1 MKDVENHTLLISKT
15 VMVRK
20 KMRNLTL
27 RMKMLLGGVLLVLI
41 PMLVLGS
48 LAYFQATEAVKK
60 EAFDK
65 SLHIAQRLADMTQA
79 VMQEE
84 VKLVRSLSTDGRL
97 IAALESFSKGDKEVS
112 HKELLNI
119 MANFE
124 RMSDIWSEQ
133 YEAILVTD
141 ASGRVL
147 ADNRGGGYAGI
158 DLSSR
163 RYYKEVRQK
172 GISVGDVVLSK
183 KTNLPV
189 AIIAAGVK
197 LPDGA
202 LGGMVSMVMKT
213 DFLVEKISGTKL
225 GKTGYGWMINE
236 TGVLIS
242 HPNPKNLLTLNLA
255 SLDGMQNITDP
266 MLDGGTGVTDY
277 VFKGTKKVCGY
288 APVSLTG
295 WSIGATQNIDE
306 FMAPV
311 IKIRHW
317 IFFATGIAT
326 IVACIVVLLFVLSI
340 TRIINTVADSLKN
353 GSEEVAAA
361 AIQIASA
368 SQSLAETSSEQAAT
382 QEETSA
388 SIEQIAATAKET
400 AELTHGAS
408 ELMNENI
415 AKTAQ
420 SLKALKKLSGN
431 MASIEN
437 DSSKIGTVTKTIDE
451 IAFQTNLLALNAAV
465 EAARAGEAGAG
476 FAVVAEEVRNLALR
490 ASEAAS
496 GTQELLEGMRAQ
508 IVTGAEALR
517 MMSADFEGI
526 VESSTIMGEQTASIT
541 EASRQQAQGI
551 DQISQTTMNVEQ
563 ATQAVAANSEET
575 AAASEELASQ
585 AETMLAMVKTLFQLV
600 HGRDN
605 QHIIHRQQPVD
616 SFDQFDEIPAPVHNT
631 KKSIRLGH
639 KTHI

>member
-1 MKDVENHTLLISKT
+1 
-15 VMVRK
+15 
-20 KMRNLTL
+20 MRNLTL

-41 PMLVLGS
+41 PMIVLGS
-48 LAYFQATEAVKK
+48 LAYFQSAKAVKN

-65 SLHIAQRLADMTQA
+65 SLHIAQRLADMTQT

-97 IAALESFSKGDKEVS
+97 IAALDSFSQGDKDVS
-112 HKELLNI
+112 HKGLLNI
-119 MANFE
+119 MANFK

-133 YEAILVTD
+133 YEVVLVTD
-141 ASGRVL
+141 AAGRVL
-147 ADNRGGGYAGI
+147 ADNTGGGYFGI

-189 AIIAAGVK
+189 AVIAAGVK
-197 LPDGA
+197 NPDGA
-202 LGGMVSMVMKT
+202 LGGMVAMVMKT

-236 TGVLIS
+236 IGMVIS

-255 SLDGMQNITDP
+255 TLDGMQNIAGP
-266 MLDGGTGVTDY
+266 MLAGKTGVTDY
-277 VFKGTKKVCGY
+277 IFKGTEKVCGY
-288 APVSLTG
+288 APVPLTG
-295 WSIGATQNIDE
+295 WSIGATQDVDE
-306 FMAPV
+306 LMAPV
-311 IKIRHW
+311 KNIRNW
-317 IFFATGIAT
+317 IFFTTGVATL
-326 IVACIVVLLFVLSI
+326 VACIIVFLFVLSI
-340 TRIINTVADSLKN
+340 TRTINAVADSLRN

-361 AIQIASA
+361 ATQIASA
-368 SQSLAETSSEQAAT
+368 SQSLAEASSEQAAT

-388 SIEQIAATAKET
+388 SIEQIAATAKGT
-400 AELTHGAS
+400 TELTHGAS
-408 ELMNENI
+408 QLMNQNI

-437 DSSKIGTVTKTIDE
+437 DSSKIGTVTKTIDD

-496 GTQELLEGMRAQ
+496 GTQELLEGMRSQ
-508 IVTGAEALR
+508 IITGAESLR
-517 MMSADFEGI
+517 RMSADFEGI
-526 VESSTIMGEQTASIT
+526 VESATTMGEQTANIT
-541 EASRQQAQGI
+541 EASRQQSQGI
-551 DQISQTTMNVEQ
+551 DQISQATMNAEQ

-585 AETMLAMVKTLFQLV
+585 AETMLAMVETLFQLV
-600 HGRDN
+600 YGQNKQQIR
-605 QHIIHRQQPVD
+605 HRPQSVD
-616 SFDQFDEIPAPVHNT
+616 SVDQFNEIPAPVHTMQNP
-631 KKSIRLGH
+631 IRLGH
-639 KTHI
+639 KSQERKN